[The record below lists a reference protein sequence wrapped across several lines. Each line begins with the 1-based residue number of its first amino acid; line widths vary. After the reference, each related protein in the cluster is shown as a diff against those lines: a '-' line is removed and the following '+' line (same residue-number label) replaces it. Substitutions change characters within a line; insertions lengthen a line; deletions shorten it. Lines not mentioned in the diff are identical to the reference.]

1 MALTRKMLKAMGI
14 EEEKIEQI
22 IEAHAETVDALKA
35 EAATAKEA
43 AEKLPEV
50 QKELDALKAK
60 GDDGYKAKYE
70 KEHADY
76 EAYKAEQAAA
86 QAKVAREN
94 ATRAYFEGKGIKGKN
109 LDIAMRGC
117 MKEIEGLEMSD
128 DGKIKD
134 AKALDDLIGGVYAGL
149 VQNTQVQGTNTG
161 NPPANGAGSSEW
173 TKEKIMAVKDGVQRR
188 QLIAE
193 NPALFGLDTNKE

>member
-14 EEEKIEQI
+14 EDDKIDQI

-35 EAATAKEA
+35 EATTAKEA
-43 AEKLPEV
+43 AGKLSEV

-86 QAKVAREN
+86 QAKAARES
-94 ATRAYFEGKGIKGKN
+94 ATRAYFESKGIKGKN
-109 LDIAMRGC
+109 LDIALRGC
-117 MKEIEGLEMSD
+117 GAEVDALELD
-128 DGKIKD
+128 NGKIKD
-134 AKALDDLIGGVYAGL
+134 AKALDDLIAGTYAGL
-149 VQNTQVQGTNTG
+149 VQTAETHGTDTD
-161 NPPANGAGSSEW
+161 NPPANGASTGW

-193 NPALFGLDTNKE
+193 NPTLFGLDSNKE